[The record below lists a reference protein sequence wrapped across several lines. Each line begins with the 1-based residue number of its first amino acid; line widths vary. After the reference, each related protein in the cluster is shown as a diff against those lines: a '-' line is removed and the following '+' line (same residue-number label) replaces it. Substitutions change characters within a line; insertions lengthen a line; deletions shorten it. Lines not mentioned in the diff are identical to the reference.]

1 MSKMTRCN
9 VCGESE
15 VDAYTELY
23 GQGWTRCLRCAL
35 LFAPAVS
42 LPPRPQRDTDT
53 QIIQVHQ
60 AGPEARPDTDRIGS
74 PSTEMLRRRLAER
87 HPNLG
92 QHPPQPATGNPDYSA
107 LRRRLEARHLERV
120 QAAVEQAVGSPAEPA
135 PTELREQLARV
146 IVGQEYPGEPRKWE
160 MLAGSPQ
167 LAHYLRMADALLAG
181 PLASLLAAES
191 DLNDEL
197 AQNVSL
203 QEWVRVAV
211 IANQQLV
218 GENNKL
224 LAQVARYE
232 AAMANTPE
240 NIEVAKKVFWRH
252 NGPGSCV
259 AAVLAHIR
267 RQAEMPAAQPEQ
279 AVIPDIGDS
288 YEAALRVWAASN
300 S

>member
-23 GQGWTRCLRCAL
+23 GQGWTRCLRCAEG
-35 LFAPAVS
+35 FSPAVT
-42 LPPRPQRDTDT
+42 LHPRLSGEGMP
-53 QIIQVHQ
+53 
-60 AGPEARPDTDRIGS
+60 G
-74 PSTEMLRRRLAER
+74 
-87 HPNLG
+87 
-92 QHPPQPATGNPDYSA
+92 PQPDYETLA
-107 LRRRLEARHLERV
+107 RQWMQRAEAAE
-120 QAAVEQAVGSPAEPA
+120 AVGSPAEPEVA
-135 PTELREQLARV
+135 KLPSVPGDLREQLARV

-167 LAHYLRMADALLAG
+167 LAHYLRMADALMAG
-181 PLASLLAAES
+181 PLAPLLAAES
-191 DLNDEL
+191 DLSDALAEL
-197 AQNVSL
+197 ATAQNDGL
-203 QEWVRVAV
+203 FWQD
-211 IANQQLV
+211 ANQQFV
-218 GENNKL
+218 AENNKL

-232 AAMANTPE
+232 AALADTPE

-252 NGPGSCV
+252 NGSGSCV